1 MGCPVVA
8 GFDPLSDGFARD
20 NPYPLLQ
27 QLSDEHRVFYSPEMQ
42 MYFVT
47 RHADVVEV
55 LSASDGKRFSAGNA
69 SAPVCP
75 ITERRA
81 RET

>member
-1 MGCPVVA
+1 MSCPVVA
-8 GFDPLSDGFARD
+8 DFDPLSDGFARD

-27 QLSDEHRVFYSPEMQ
+27 QLSAEHRVFFAPEMQ

-55 LSASDGKRFSAGNA
+55 LSASDGKRFLAANA
-69 SAPVCP
+69 SVPVCP
-75 ITERRA
+75 ITVRRP